1 MLLLQALCVF
11 LLFFQREV
19 YSESFPCNHR
29 KTECTC
35 KNPNDG
41 VCEFNFDI
49 EMLQTFT
56 RYVLDNNGDSRGT
69 AGSVWWINDG
79 QWQRVNP
86 KDTLCGDT
94 IDTTTCTKPFGVDG
108 YTFRSFIAVNG
119 QIPGPTL
126 IVPQNKLVKVNVINR
141 LASESISIHWHGM
154 HQRGSN
160 WMDGVE
166 HITQCGI
173 PPGASFTYIF
183 KAAQYGTHW
192 YHSHSGAQRTDGLF
206 GALIVLE
213 EKNTQ
218 RNKLLKK
225 IRGMGITNYIDSEP
239 DKYTLSL
246 LDWQKSNSLDL
257 FTQIHSGIRYF
268 DTDEVSELS
277 VPADRTKSI
286 DDAEIG
292 PVPYWSGLIN
302 GRGKH
307 ESIDYINSSLS
318 LFRVEPEKAYRFRL
332 IGAQSLYAYRF
343 SIEKHN
349 LIVIA
354 TDGEFIQPKE
364 VDYIIIHSGER
375 YDFLLKTM
383 TDAKLN
389 EYGSNFMIRAVTLDK
404 TYTPT
409 YDTMMENSAE
419 AILYYRNMPNSD
431 EYEEIAKKAE
441 KVSERCQKRQ
451 CTALNC
457 PFKNFPPG
465 TNIKCMHINELSLL
479 TPFNSND
486 MLPDVQATE
495 KLFFNFAFE
504 GTSETS
510 TINARNLQ
518 LPSAPLALLNNE
530 QDNEK
535 TFCDLTGNSK
545 CDTGGQEVIPSD
557 CYCIHVKSIQA
568 GKSVQ
573 MVLSATGPAPE
584 KTTNFLFA
592 HPVHLHGHYF
602 HVVDIQF
609 GEIDEN
615 GKLTRGNDDINCG
628 GTKSCTNPSWQ
639 TNDYATGKSGKIP
652 PTAPLKDT
660 LLIPAGGYAVVYFKS
675 DNPGWW
681 FLHCHIEVHQ
691 LEGMG
696 VIINEGGE
704 MKTKAPYG
712 MQKCGDFSFTKS
724 QYDAAVSGKLDIPD
738 SVYCDQCDKPSY
750 HCDHCDKPCDKCDK
764 PCDKCD
770 KPCKYCKELKEHCKN
785 CWPLIL
791 TGVIIFLVAI
801 VTSIACCIS
810 CCIIYHY
817 YNKKPEEEQ
826 DKKQDKIKKKE
837 KDKKDKEPKK

>member
-69 AGSVWWINDG
+69 AGSVWWINNG

-86 KDTLCGDT
+86 KDTLCGNT

-154 HQRGSN
+154 HQRKTN

-183 KAAQYGTHW
+183 EAAQYGTHW

-218 RNKLLKK
+218 RNELLKK

-479 TPFNSND
+479 IPFNSD
-486 MLPDVQATE
+486 DTLPDVQATE

-504 GTSETS
+504 GTSQTS

-530 QDNEK
+530 QDNKK

-584 KTTNFLFA
+584 ETTNFLFA

-615 GKLTRGNDDINCG
+615 GKLTKGNDDINCG
-628 GTKSCTNPSWQ
+628 GTKSCTNPSWN
-639 TNDYATGKSGKIP
+639 TNDYATGRSGKILR
-652 PTAPLKDT
+652 TAPLKDT

-696 VIINEGGE
+696 VIIDEGGE

-750 HCDHCDKPCDKCDK
+750 HCDHCKNKDYHCNN
-764 PCDKCD
+764 
-770 KPCKYCKELKEHCKN
+770 CKN
-785 CWPLIL
+785 KDYHCNNCKNNYYHCNKCWALQV
-791 TGVIIFLVAI
+791 GVALSLLLAVVAI
-801 VTSIACCIS
+801 IICGII
-810 CCIIYHY
+810 CCIIYCY
-817 YNKKPEEEQ
+817 YKSKLSEKVQETKPEKEQ
-826 DKKQDKIKKKE
+826 EDTKKE
-837 KDKKDKEPKK
+837 KKAEKK